1 MNRRD
6 FLSLAGTAGAAA
18 ALSLDAAPAHAQQT
32 GFHFIFLTDT
42 HIQPELNA
50 AKGCE
55 MAFKKM
61 RTEKVDFAIQGGDH
75 VFDSLEVPTARA
87 LSLFDLYDKTE
98 QDLGL
103 KVHHTIGNHDVLGI
117 YPKSG
122 VSPSDPLYGKK
133 TFEDRMGARYRSFDH
148 KGVHFVILD
157 SIGITDDR
165 AYEGR
170 IDAAQLTWLAGDLEK
185 LPKGTPIIVTSHIPI
200 ISAYDQYL
208 KPSPKPAAHH
218 GLTVINSYELV
229 SLFQKYNVRAV
240 LQGHTHVNELVEYR
254 GVKYITGGAVSGNWW
269 KGTHMGAAEGY
280 TLVAVQN
287 GKVTTEYKTYG
298 FQAVERQDS

>member
-6 FLSLAGTAGAAA
+6 FLSLAGTAGAAVALGA
-18 ALSLDAAPAHAQQT
+18 ATPSAQAQQP
-32 GFHFIFLTDT
+32 GFRFIFLTDT

-75 VFDSLEVPTARA
+75 VFDSLEVPTSRA
-87 LSLFDLYDKTE
+87 LSLFDLYDKTA
-98 QDLGL
+98 QDLSL

-122 VSPSDPLYGKK
+122 VSPTDPLYGKK

-170 IDAAQLTWLAGDLEK
+170 IDAAQVAWLADDLKK
-185 LPKGTPIIVTSHIPI
+185 LPKGTPVIVTSHIPI

-218 GLTVINSYELV
+218 GLTVINSYEMV
-229 SLFQKYNVRAV
+229 SLFQQYNVLAV
-240 LQGHTHVNELVEYR
+240 LQGHTHVNEVVEYR

-269 KGTHMGAAEGY
+269 KGTHMGAPEGY
-280 TLVAVQN
+280 TVVSVEN
-287 GKVTTEYKTYG
+287 GKVLTQYQTYG
-298 FQAVERQDS
+298 FQAVVREDS